1 MFGKEELKMI
11 GLGFLMLIGMVI
23 IGAMWSGAYSV
34 DQGERAIVLRFGKV
48 VTVEDPGLHFKIPYV
63 EKTVKISTRTNTA
76 VYPNVPVYSQDQQA
90 ATLTLS
96 IIYSIKED
104 MVEDLYTNQ
113 KSIENMQETIL
124 SSVAFNALKS
134 KFGQFTAMRAIQH
147 REDLVHA
154 VYTGIKDNLKS
165 YPYIDLKSIQIENI
179 DYSDAYE
186 ETIEERMKAEIEVE
200 RIKQNWE
207 REKVNASI
215 IQTQAKAQSDALIE
229 KARGESESIKLKAM
243 AESEAIR
250 VKGEQLSKYP
260 NVLQLSYI
268 DKWDGVVPKVS
279 LGKDSIYPTIP
290 VEKYIEEVT
299 E

>member
-34 DQGERAIVLRFGKV
+34 DQGERAIVLRFGKIV
-48 VTVEDPGLHFKIPYV
+48 NVEDPGLHFKIPYV
-63 EKTVKISTRTNTA
+63 EKVVKISTRTNTA

-147 REDLVHA
+147 REDLVNA
-154 VYTGIKDNLKS
+154 VYSGIKDNLKN

-243 AESEAIR
+243 AESEAIK

-279 LGKDSIYPTIP
+279 LGKDNIYPTIP
-290 VEKYIEEVT
+290 VEKYIEEIK